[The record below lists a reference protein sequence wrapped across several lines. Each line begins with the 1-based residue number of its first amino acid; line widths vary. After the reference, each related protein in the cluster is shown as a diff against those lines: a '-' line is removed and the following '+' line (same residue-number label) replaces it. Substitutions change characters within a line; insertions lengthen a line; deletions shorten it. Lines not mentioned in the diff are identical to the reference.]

1 MGCIVQSSKTARDK
15 YSLSL
20 ILRIWWSFFW
30 RFALLFTILLLAGG
44 FCLNFLA
51 QHGYDS
57 KYLILLNYAY
67 STLANA
73 VSSLVVLLFILNRR
87 FGKSAWKLA
96 SISQTPSF
104 WNKLFGWFQYY
115 WRFVLFTFAL
125 ALLLGGTLPFLAQA
139 LGRDPVSF
147 LKYSSYVGNI
157 SIIPASWLAFSLVL
171 RQQKRKQ
178 AFQIISAF

>member
-1 MGCIVQSSKTARDK
+1 MVLDSETAKNK
-15 YSLSL
+15 YGLSQ
-20 ILRIWWSFFW
+20 ISQIWWSFFW
-30 RFALLFTILLLAGG
+30 RFALLFTILLLVGG

-51 QHGYDS
+51 QYGYNS
-57 KYLILLNYAY
+57 KYLVLLNYAY
-67 STLANA
+67 STLVNA
-73 VSSLVVLLFILNRR
+73 ASSFVVLLFILNRR
-87 FGKSAWKLA
+87 FGKSTWMLA

-115 WRFVLFTFAL
+115 WRFVLFSFAL
-125 ALLLGGTLPFLAQA
+125 ALLFGGTLPFLAQA

-171 RQQKRKQ
+171 RRQKKKQ
-178 AFQIISAF
+178 TFQIVSAF